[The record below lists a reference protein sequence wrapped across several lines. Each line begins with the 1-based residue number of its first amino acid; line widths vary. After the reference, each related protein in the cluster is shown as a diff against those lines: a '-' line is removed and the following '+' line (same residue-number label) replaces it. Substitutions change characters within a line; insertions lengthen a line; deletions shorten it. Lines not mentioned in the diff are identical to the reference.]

1 MKTLHGKVEESSL
14 GSGEKRPKCSGKH
27 FLFGKRA
34 LAFVMSDRCHSK
46 CSVSGKA
53 FCFQTYQAAAGSR
66 KPEHSH
72 SGGCTVVPLNS
83 SGRSPTAAAS
93 SARPITYSRET
104 NKVLQRIWQ
113 DTFAQ
118 YSSGQ
123 VQRSV
128 LCDAVLAPSASLLDQ
143 AREDRP
149 HSLPLLP
156 WLSHLF
162 PIVEGES
169 YFICS

>member
-1 MKTLHGKVEESSL
+1 
-14 GSGEKRPKCSGKH
+14 
-27 FLFGKRA
+27 
-34 LAFVMSDRCHSK
+34 MSDRCHSK
-46 CSVSGKA
+46 HSVSGKV

-72 SGGCTVVPLNS
+72 SGGHSCAFEFQWQK
-83 SGRSPTAAAS
+83 PTAAAS

-104 NKVLQRIWQ
+104 NKVLQQIWQ
-113 DTFAQ
+113 DTFAR